1 MRCIRS
7 RSAFSKKL
15 TLAGIGF
22 LALLGGSMAC
32 SSGSAIAN
40 RLEERLKDLADL
52 GRPSAT
58 PDEIDGA
65 LTHQLRVAPVPAKG
79 KNRPSSPAFPTR
91 QTLREFYAKRGQRLA
106 WCDNSGAV
114 LASAGTLLEALRRAG
129 DHGLDPEDYAVSRLE
144 RMREEMRKTRQ
155 SKEAVA
161 RWADFDLLMTTA
173 FFRYASDLSTGRVHP
188 DEIRSE
194 WHTNPPELDLSGAL
208 RKALHQRD
216 LEQLLQRLP
225 PPHPGY
231 SRLQQGL
238 KELRSIEDSG
248 GWPTIPG
255 GPKLQKGSRGTRVAL
270 LSQRL
275 SGRAVGKSPT
285 TGGPAAADAVF
296 DGALAE
302 EVRRFQSLHGI
313 EPDGIVS
320 ESTLAELNVPVGR
333 RIRQVELNLE
343 RWRWISRRLGEPHV
357 EVNIPGFD
365 LQLVR
370 DGRAELRSRIVVG
383 KAFTPT
389 PVFSD
394 RIVAVV
400 ANPPWN
406 VPDEL
411 AVREYLPELREN
423 LQSFLKHGIRIYE
436 NSGEDAREVDPAKV
450 HWSFVDDDE
459 FRYHLRQDPGP
470 DNALGQ
476 MKFQLTNDFQI
487 YLHDTPARTLFA
499 QTDRDMSH
507 GCIRVEKARELADR
521 VLGDSS
527 QKLEKALESDKE
539 QSISVRPPVP
549 IQILY
554 LTAWVDMDG
563 LLRFAQDI
571 YEFDAPQQAALE
583 RVSRAANTPRTGN

>member
-1 MRCIRS
+1 
-7 RSAFSKKL
+7 
-15 TLAGIGF
+15 
-22 LALLGGSMAC
+22 
-32 SSGSAIAN
+32 
-40 RLEERLKDLADL
+40 
-52 GRPSAT
+52 
-58 PDEIDGA
+58 
-65 LTHQLRVAPVPAKG
+65 
-79 KNRPSSPAFPTR
+79 
-91 QTLREFYAKRGQRLA
+91 
-106 WCDNSGAV
+106 
-114 LASAGTLLEALRRAG
+114 LLEALRRAG